1 MCSSDLTTSNNP
13 LTAAGRNG
21 TVTMPQW
28 AAIVT
33 AGLVMVVVA
42 PMFEELLFRGILQRS
57 LRSRFPLG
65 VALVVQAMAF
75 GLFHFDPRR
84 GMGNVGLL
92 VVLSGIGLVL
102 GIITQRNDGRLG
114 ASMLAHSL
122 HNCLAFAVGLAALL

>member
-1 MCSSDLTTSNNP
+1 M
-13 LTAAGRNG
+13 
-21 TVTMPQW
+21 
-28 AAIVT
+28 
-33 AGLVMVVVA
+33 
-42 PMFEELLFRGILQRS
+42 LFRS
-57 LRSRFPLG
+57 
-65 VALVVQAMAF
+65 ALVVQAMAF

-102 GIITQRNDGRLG
+102 GIITQRNGGRLG